1 MFGGHDTTPLYEVV
15 VRCAIIFFALLA
27 GLRLT
32 GKRQSA
38 HVTLFD
44 LILLLLIANAAQNAM
59 VGTDSSLLGGLV
71 AMGTLLGV
79 NAGVAWLSRR
89 NKRVGRMIQGVPT
102 VLIRHGEVIA
112 ENLRREG
119 MGQDDLLRALRE
131 HGVED
136 ARAVRTA
143 ILEVDGTIS
152 VLLKREDP
160 PTVQPYHQIQGVPR
174 GSL

>member
-1 MFGGHDTTPLYEVV
+1 VLAGSDTTPLYEVV
-15 VRCAIIFFALLA
+15 VRSAIIFVVLLV

-44 LILLLLIANAAQNAM
+44 LILILLIANAAQNAM
-59 VGTDSSLLGGLV
+59 VGTDTSLVGGLV

-79 NAGVAWLSRR
+79 NSVIAWFSRR
-89 NKRVGRMIQGVPT
+89 SKKLGRLIQGVPT
-102 VLIRHGEVIA
+102 ILIRHGEVIA

-136 ARAVRTA
+136 AGAVRTA

-160 PTVQPYHQIQGVPR
+160 ATAQAHHQIQGVPR
-174 GSL
+174 TNL